1 MDARVTPLCLDVKD
15 EMNGIAALDVHPHWR
30 YVLDT
35 GGRRPGADAGLCVSI
50 HALRKEGDGAAVAEV
65 AKYAVFLSTPS
76 ARRATIRVWALSGS
90 FRIFLS
96 TPSARRATLP
106 FCVPYSPQA

>member
-35 GGRRPGADAGLCVSI
+35 GGRWPGADAGLCVSI
-50 HALRKEGDGAAVAEV
+50 HALREEGDSKCDGQM
-65 AKYAVFLSTPS
+65 
-76 ARRATIRVWALSGS
+76 
-90 FRIFLS
+90 RI
-96 TPSARRATLP
+96 
-106 FCVPYSPQA
+106 

>member
-50 HALRKEGDGAAVAEV
+50 HALRKEGDDSLESGDLVHIDISIHALREEGDGKPGENLMERVL
-65 AKYAVFLSTPS
+65 FLSTPS
-76 ARRATIRVWALSGS
+76 ARRATR
-90 FRIFLS
+90 
-96 TPSARRATLP
+96 P
-106 FCVPYSPQA
+106 FAHPAGRG

>member
-30 YVLDT
+30 YVSDT

-50 HALRKEGDGAAVAEV
+50 HALRKEGDPKEL
-65 AKYAVFLSTPS
+65 YDL
-76 ARRATIRVWALSGS
+76 LDEM
-90 FRIFLS
+90 IFLS
-96 TPSARRATLP
+96 TPSARRATAARARSAQHTRISIHALREEGDR
-106 FCVPYSPQA
+106 